1 VRIEQAV
8 LFNPANIR
16 YLTGF
21 RMNNV
26 ASSILVINH
35 DGEVIYIIPLLDLER
50 AKRDCWME
58 EIIPFPEDAPDYLGV
73 LKKILGNSPKA
84 LGIEENSITHSQV
97 EYLKDIYDN
106 QVEFKSI
113 QRYLADLRVV
123 KSEEEIEAL
132 KQAAA
137 IADKAMQE
145 ALKRAED
152 GVTEVEISAYAEYV
166 MKLEGAEG
174 TSFEPLLMSG
184 ENAWL
189 PQRIASNRKLREGEL
204 ILFDM
209 GAIYQGYRS
218 DLTRTFSLGGLKGEQ
233 RRIFEVAYRAQQV
246 AIAAIRPGKRAEE
259 IDQIARETIK
269 KEGLG
274 KYFPHLTGHGLGL
287 SIHEEPIIDRSV
299 GTMLKPNMVVTVEPG
314 IYLAGVGAAR
324 VEDMVLITETGYEL
338 LTETERE
345 LI

>member
-1 VRIEQAV
+1 

-21 RMNNV
+21 RLNNS
-26 ASSILVINH
+26 ASSILVVNH

-58 EIIPFPEDAPDYLGV
+58 QIIPFPEDAPDYLWI

-97 EYLKDIYDN
+97 EYLKDIYDD

-113 QRYLADLRVV
+113 QGYLADLRAI
-123 KSEEEIEAL
+123 KSEEEIEAIR
-132 KQAAA
+132 KAAA
-137 IADKAMQE
+137 IADKVMWE
-145 ALKRAED
+145 TLKMAED
-152 GVTEVEISAYAEYV
+152 GVTEVEISAYAEYL

-174 TSFEPLLMSG
+174 ASFEPFLMSG
-184 ENAWL
+184 GNAWL
-189 PQRIASNRKLREGEL
+189 PQRISSNRKLREGEL

-209 GAIYQGYRS
+209 GAVYQGYCS
-218 DLTRTFSLGGLKGEQ
+218 DLTRTFSLGNLDKKQ
-233 RRIFEVAYRAQQV
+233 RQIFEVAYKAQQA
-246 AIAAIRPGKRAEE
+246 AIAAIRPGKKAEE
-259 IDQIARETIK
+259 IDRIAREVIE
-269 KEGLG
+269 KEGFG

-287 SIHEEPIIDRSV
+287 SIHEIPIIDHDIDRV
-299 GTMLKPNMVVTVEPG
+299 LEPNMVVTVEPG

-324 VEDMVLITETGYEL
+324 VEDMVLITETGYEV
-338 LTETERE
+338 LTETKRE

>member
-1 VRIEQAV
+1 M
-8 LFNPANIR
+8 FNPANIR

-21 RMNNV
+21 RLNN
-26 ASSILVINH
+26 AAGSILVVNH
-35 DGEVIYIIPLLDLER
+35 DGEVIYIVPLLDIER
-50 AKRDCWME
+50 AKRDCWIE
-58 EIIPFPEDAPDYLGV
+58 QIISFPEDTPDYLGI
-73 LKKILGNSPKA
+73 LQKILGNSPKA

-97 EYLKDIYDN
+97 EYLQDLYDH

-113 QRYLADLRVV
+113 QRYLADVRAI

-132 KQAAA
+132 KKAAA
-137 IADKAMQE
+137 IADKVMRE

-152 GVTEVEISAYAEYV
+152 GVTEVEISAYAEYL

-174 TSFEPLLMSG
+174 ASFEPLLMSG
-184 ENAWL
+184 DNAWL
-189 PQRIASNRKLREGEL
+189 PQRFSSNRKLREGEL

-233 RRIFEVAYRAQQV
+233 RRIFEVAYRAQQA

-259 IDQIARETIK
+259 IDRIARETIEN
-269 KEGLG
+269 EGFG

-287 SIHEEPIIDRSV
+287 SIHEEPIVDRSV

-314 IYLAGVGAAR
+314 IYLPGVGAAR
-324 VEDMVLITETGYEL
+324 VEDMVLITETGYEV